1 MINGTSEAFTYNI
14 VGFLGVK
21 WGGGGGGGRK
31 GYMPHSKVSGFS
43 KNAGVANG
51 TSKNVGLGKFGQDLE
66 ISEAFLILDQK
77 LR

>member
-1 MINGTSEAFTYNI
+1 MAPQKRLPTTSL
-14 VGFLGVK
+14 GFWVLSGE
-21 WGGGGGGGRK
+21 GGGGGRK